1 MGLEGTRRARAT
13 PTQVLVGGKAAV
25 AGAGVINRVTGIAPP
40 DKYTY
45 ICVCAEEGL
54 YAGGGMWEK
63 VEIHL
68 SLCLA
73 QEEEME

>member
-1 MGLEGTRRARAT
+1 MRLKGTRRARAT

-25 AGAGVINRVTGIAPP
+25 AGAVVINRVTGIARP

-45 ICVCAEEGL
+45 ICVCAWVGPCP
-54 YAGGGMWEK
+54 GGGMWEK
-63 VEIHL
+63 VQIHL